1 MTHAKEFIKGSI
13 KGIKEYV
20 PGKSTEEIAAGYGI
34 EPGNIIKLG
43 SNENPM
49 GPSPMAVEAVRNMAD
64 TISVYPSVD
73 AAELKRALADYVGYP
88 EDNVVLGAGMDGVV
102 DTLMRLFV
110 QPGTDV
116 IIPTPTFSYF
126 GIAVGSAGGVPV
138 YVKRLPDYSV
148 DTDSVISALSDST
161 RFIYLVSP
169 NNPSGNTVP
178 KADVRKI
185 VESTR
190 AIVFLDEAYVEFAD
204 RSLTGLVTEYDNL
217 IVGRTMSKAMGL
229 AGLRIGYAVVPQWI
243 TREYMKVTTP
253 FAISRISVA
262 AGLAALQDIDYRKRT
277 IDNVLTGRQFL
288 NDGLS
293 GHCRVYPSEA
303 NFIMIDVSP
312 KKSKDV
318 TEALLEVGIIVRDCT
333 SFRDAGESLIRI
345 TVGTPTQN
353 IRLVDALTRILQ
365 L

>member
-1 MTHAKEFIKGSI
+1 MMRAEEFIKESI

-34 EPGNIIKLG
+34 EGGNIIKLG
-43 SNENPM
+43 SNENPL
-49 GPSPMAVEAVRNMAD
+49 GPSPKAVEAVLKMAD

-73 AAELKRALADYVGYP
+73 AAELKLALADYVGYP
-88 EDNVVLGAGMDGVV
+88 EENVVVGAGMDGVV

-110 QPGTDV
+110 EPGTNA

-126 GIAVGSAGGVPV
+126 EIAVRSAGGVPV

-148 DTDSVISALSDST
+148 DTDSVISAINDST

-185 VESTR
+185 VESTE
-190 AIVFLDEAYVEFAD
+190 ALVFLDEAYVEFAEK
-204 RSLTGLVTEYDNL
+204 SLSGLAAGYDNL

-229 AGLRIGYAVVPQWI
+229 AGLRVGYAVVPQWI
-243 TREYMKVTTP
+243 AREYMKVTTP

-262 AGLAALQDIDYRKRT
+262 AGLAALQDTDYRKKT
-277 IDNVLTGRQFL
+277 IENVRTGRQFL
-288 NDGLS
+288 SEELS
-293 GHCRVYPSEA
+293 DLCRVYPSGA

-312 KKSKDV
+312 KKSRYV
-318 TEALLEVGIIVRDCT
+318 TEALLEEGIIVRDCT

-353 IRLVDALTRILQ
+353 IRLVDALTGILQ
-365 L
+365 S

>member
-1 MTHAKEFIKGSI
+1 MKHAEEFIKSSI
-13 KGIKEYV
+13 KGIHEYV
-20 PGKSTEEIAAGYGI
+20 PGKSTEEIAIIYGI

-43 SNENPM
+43 SNENPL
-49 GPSPMAVEAVRNMAD
+49 GPSPRAVEAVRNMAD

-73 AAELKRALADYVGYP
+73 AAELRRALAEYVGYP
-88 EDNVVLGAGMDGVV
+88 EYNVVLGAGMDGVV

-110 QPGTDV
+110 HSGTDV

-126 GIAVGSAGGVPV
+126 EIAVRSAGGVPV

-148 DTDSVISALSDST
+148 DTDSLISVLSDST

-169 NNPSGNTVP
+169 NNPSGNIVP
-178 KADVRKI
+178 EADVRKI
-185 VESTR
+185 LEATR
-190 AIVFLDEAYVEFAD
+190 ALVFLDEAYVEFAD
-204 RSLTGLVTEYDNL
+204 RSLTNLVTEYDNL

-243 TREYMKVTTP
+243 TGEYMKVTTP

-262 AGLAALQDIDYRKRT
+262 AGLAAIQDTDYRKKT

-288 NDGLS
+288 NEGLS
-293 GHCRVYPSEA
+293 GLCSVYPSEA

-318 TEALLEVGIIVRDCT
+318 TEALLGKGIIVRDCT
-333 SFRDAGESLIRI
+333 SFKDAGESLIRI

-353 IRLVDALTRILQ
+353 IRLLDALTHILQ
-365 L
+365 S